1 MCYDGCGYVRRAR
14 GCRSDVSRHDCR
26 VACSWAEFRRR
37 WVHISLTRRREYG
50 DAAYSL
56 NLYRRAGPPLVS
68 VTFAQ
73 RKMKPAPCR
82 PPWAWLCV
90 LLHSTEHQEIKEMRV
105 LRSAAGAKK
114 LEKSPLYRYHVHGRN
129 PTALV
134 HLSRLLSAL
143 VQLGSCVALSALSAL
158 TWREVEGQ
166 SRSPRTPEP
175 HGRRTG
181 EPSPGACWVYWGPKS
196 KLSVCLQYF
205 FHTRDEPM

>member
-26 VACSWAEFRRR
+26 VACSWAEFCRR

-50 DAAYSL
+50 DAAFSL

-114 LEKSPLYRYHVHGRN
+114 LEKSPLYRYHVHGTRN

-143 VQLGSCVALSALSAL
+143 VQLGSCVALSDRQTVLIWD
-158 TWREVEGQ
+158 TNPHT
-166 SRSPRTPEP
+166 PRLYFKPAP
-175 HGRRTG
+175 PLRHPRQHFQLLHG
-181 EPSPGACWVYWGPKS
+181 EK
-196 KLSVCLQYF
+196 
-205 FHTRDEPM
+205 

>member
-1 MCYDGCGYVRRAR
+1 MRRAR

-50 DAAYSL
+50 DAAYSV

-105 LRSAAGAKK
+105 LRSAAGAKEIRK
-114 LEKSPLYRYHVHGRN
+114 IASVDIIYWYTVGILYSYF
-129 PTALV
+129 
-134 HLSRLLSAL
+134 HLSTR
-143 VQLGSCVALSALSAL
+143 QLGSVVSAFSTFSSYMARSRRAEPQPADAGAA
-158 TWREVEGQ
+158 REEDG
-166 SRSPRTPEP
+166 
-175 HGRRTG
+175 GAITG
-181 EPSPGACWVYWGPKS
+181 SLLGGGHPPTLLAQMD
-196 KLSVCLQYF
+196 QYCD
-205 FHTRDEPM
+205 R